1 MEVLQIQLSADRPI
15 ADQLDTLKSLSP
27 HLLLAFG
34 AIDRMAARDW
44 LPELRAAFPTAELAG
59 CSASGEIS
67 EQGLADGQLVLTGI
81 RFDAPGL
88 YSASVDV
95 TDPADSRSAGE
106 RLGRALA
113 ARGAVHSALVF
124 APGVGISGTQL
135 IEGLQCGLGGNV
147 ELSGA
152 LGGDGGAFQRSL
164 TVCADGVFEQRV
176 VAVGFDS
183 PRVRLRRGCSH
194 GWRAFGPQRSVT
206 RADGRR
212 LLELDGEPALSTY
225 KQYLG
230 EHARDLPMSA
240 LLFPFELLAEASD
253 SAGLIRTPL
262 AVDESDG
269 SLTLAGDVEVGNS
282 LRLMHG
288 TTDSLV
294 EGAMTAAQ
302 QARAEAAGESVA
314 LLVSCV
320 GRKIV
325 MGRRADEE
333 FEAARS
339 VFGADTTIAGLYA
352 HGGISPAPHTA
363 DCKLHNQSVIVTHL
377 TEMPA

>member
-1 MEVLQIQLSADRPI
+1 MEVLQIQLNAGLPVGGQVE
-15 ADQLDTLKSLSP
+15 ALKALSP
-27 HLLLAFG
+27 QLLLVFG
-34 AIDRMAARDW
+34 GIDRMAVPGW
-44 LPELRAAFPTAELAG
+44 LPELRAALPQAVLAG

-67 EQGLADGQLVLTGI
+67 ERGLADGQLVVTGI

-88 YSASVDV
+88 HCASVEV
-95 TDPADSRSAGE
+95 AEEADSGDAGR

-113 ARGAVHSALVF
+113 KSGAVHSAMVF
-124 APGVGISGTQL
+124 APGVGISGAQL
-135 IEGLQCGLGGNV
+135 IDGLQHELGDGV
-147 ELSGA
+147 ALCGA

-164 TVCADGVFEQRV
+164 TVSADGVHPRRV

-183 PRVRLRRGCSH
+183 PRVRLQRGCSH
-194 GWRAFGPQRSVT
+194 GWRPFGPQRSVT
-206 RADGRR
+206 RAVGKR
-212 LLELDGEPALSTY
+212 LVELDGQPALDTY
-225 KQYLG
+225 KEYLG
-230 EHARDLPMSA
+230 DHARDLPLSA
-240 LLFPFELLAEASD
+240 LLFPFELLAENAQ

-262 AVDESDG
+262 AVHEGDG
-269 SLTLAGDVEVGNS
+269 SLTLAGDVQVGDS

-302 QARAEAAGESVA
+302 QARAEAAGQSVA

-333 FEAARS
+333 FEAARA
-339 VFGADTTIAGLYA
+339 VFDQRTIIAGLYA
-352 HGGISPAPHTA
+352 HGGFSPAAHTA

-377 TEMPA
+377 TESPA